1 MSKHLIE
8 THHKPSA
15 KTHRWSTLFNG
26 LNLRTHPTPKP
37 LTRPLKPSPPLLLI
51 FFFFKPNPFL
61 VDGATISKK
70 TPLMVLFFNLF
81 DRRRMILY
89 FKMYIKQDAFKL
101 VLNVLEDS
109 LRLGSVGIIG
119 MLQVIQGVL
128 VLGKVLI
135 LREAGFVLG
144 CPYPSSLFGGYS
156 FLSQAF
162 GTFYDF
168 FQSQPPGVPWLGLL
182 FAAPILNLALL
193 GFQLLSLFYKA
204 HLFFAASFLRCA
216 SFRAHPG
223 TDNVQAAQKF
233 ITDLDARRLSKFP
246 EYRYG
251 DLKYFSA
258 LIKFVDPLLQSP
270 IVSDVAYETLVKLSR
285 CTAAPLCHWALDIAT
300 ALRLIVTKDVSVFLD
315 LIPIVGDRE
324 ANESPSL
331 GLFERI
337 INGLSVSCKPGP
349 LPVDSFTFV
358 FPIMEHILLSPKKTG
373 LHDDVLRILFLHM
386 DPLLPLPRLRML
398 SALYHVLGVVLAYQ
412 GSIGPALNELCLG
425 LQPEEVAPLRADLS
439 PRMLRLQLVFGLL
452 YMIQKRFGLP
462 VVVFFD
468 LIEFEALAAALDENP
483 DTTQDT
489 VDAGWLGR
497 QGIALALHSAAD
509 VLRTKRPP
517 CCYDIPHITS
527 IDVRGRMI
535 NAGIIIIDKHG
546 RDNVSLLF
554 PIFENYLNKKASD
567 EEKYDLVR
575 EGAVIFTGALA
586 KHLAKDDP
594 EVHAVVKL
602 LDVLNTPS
610 EAVQRAVSFC
620 LSPLMQSKKDDA
632 PALVSRFLDQ
642 LMNSDKYGERRGAAF
657 GLAGVVKGYGISCSK
672 KYGIT
677 AAIRE
682 SLADRSSVRHREGAQ
697 LAFECF
703 CETLGKLF
711 EPFVCDSNVAVLLV
725 SFSDQVVAVREAA
738 ECAARSMMSQL
749 SAQGV
754 KLVLPSILKGLEDKA
769 WRTKQSSVQLL
780 GALAYCAPQQLSQC
794 LPTIVPKL
802 TETTF
807 INSIDAPSLALLV
820 PIVHRGL
827 RERSAETKK
836 KAAQI
841 VGNMCSLVPIV
852 HRGLRERS
860 AETKKK
866 AAQIVRNMC
875 SLVIEP
881 KDMIPY
887 IGLLLPEVKKVLVDA
902 IPEVRSVAARAV
914 GSLIRGMGEENFPDL
929 VPWLFDS
936 LKTDNSN
943 VERSGAAQ
951 GLSEMKAIN
960 LKMNTCYDYDV
971 ILSEENTSFRNLQT
985 SFNRVY
991 LSSGLLFIY
1000 LQVLSALGT
1009 GYFEHVLLDIIR
1021 NCSHQKASMR
1031 DGYLTL
1037 FKYLPRS
1044 LGVQFQNYLQQV
1056 LPAILDGLAD
1066 ENESVRDAALGVGH
1080 VLVEHYATT
1089 SLPLLLPAV
1098 EDGILNDNWRIQQS
1112 SVELL
1117 GDLLFKVAGTSGKS
1131 DEGSS
1136 TEAHGRAIIEV
1147 LGRDKCNEILAA
1159 LYMVR
1164 TDVSLSVR
1172 QAALHVWKTIVAN
1185 TPKTLKEIMP
1195 VLMNTLISFLA
1206 SSSSERRQGV
1216 MPEVRESAGLAFSTL
1231 YKSAGMQ
1238 AIDEIVPTLLH
1249 ALEDDETSDT
1259 ALDVSGLQ
1267 LYCLIFF
1274 PSCAFN
1280 IHALGALAEVAGPGL
1295 NFHLGTILPALLS
1308 AMGAEDK
1315 DVQTL
1320 AKEAAETVALVIDEE
1335 GVEYLIAELLKGAGD
1350 TLGLTSGFAEL
1361 REQAALGLGEL
1372 IEVTS
1377 EKALKDFVIPITGPL
1392 IRIIG
1397 DRFPWQVKSA
1407 ILSTLSILIGKGG
1420 MSLRPFLPQLQTT
1433 FIKCLQ
1439 DSTRTVR
1446 TSAAFALGKLSALS
1460 TRVDPLVSDL
1470 LSSLQVWHQ
1479 MLVFGE
1485 AILTALKG
1493 VLKHAGKSVSDPVRV
1508 RVFSQLKDLIHHD
1521 DDQVR
1526 ISAASI
1532 LGITSQYMEEHQL
1545 DDLLELLSNLA
1556 SSPSWCPGTAQ
1567 YSPSH
1572 PCLGTIHPLSLH
1584 PKCIGRLILHQI
1596 QSDPSEAT
1604 AYVDI
1609 ISTIM
1614 TVLHDDS
1621 SEASPP
1627 SIMVHVSI
1635 IGPAFAECLKDS
1647 STPVRLAKE
1656 RCAMHAFQMTKGTD
1670 HVQAA

>member
-1 MSKHLIE
+1 
-8 THHKPSA
+8 
-15 KTHRWSTLFNG
+15 
-26 LNLRTHPTPKP
+26 
-37 LTRPLKPSPPLLLI
+37 
-51 FFFFKPNPFL
+51 
-61 VDGATISKK
+61 
-70 TPLMVLFFNLF
+70 
-81 DRRRMILY
+81 
-89 FKMYIKQDAFKL
+89 
-101 VLNVLEDS
+101 
-109 LRLGSVGIIG
+109 
-119 MLQVIQGVL
+119 
-128 VLGKVLI
+128 
-135 LREAGFVLG
+135 
-144 CPYPSSLFGGYS
+144 
-156 FLSQAF
+156 
-162 GTFYDF
+162 
-168 FQSQPPGVPWLGLL
+168 
-182 FAAPILNLALL
+182 
-193 GFQLLSLFYKA
+193 
-204 HLFFAASFLRCA
+204 
-216 SFRAHPG
+216 
-223 TDNVQAAQKF
+223 
-233 ITDLDARRLSKFP
+233 
-246 EYRYG
+246 
-251 DLKYFSA
+251 
-258 LIKFVDPLLQSP
+258 
-270 IVSDVAYETLVKLSR
+270 
-285 CTAAPLCHWALDIAT
+285 
-300 ALRLIVTKDVSVFLD
+300 
-315 LIPIVGDRE
+315 
-324 ANESPSL
+324 
-331 GLFERI
+331 
-337 INGLSVSCKPGP
+337 
-349 LPVDSFTFV
+349 
-358 FPIMEHILLSPKKTG
+358 
-373 LHDDVLRILFLHM
+373 
-386 DPLLPLPRLRML
+386 
-398 SALYHVLGVVLAYQ
+398 
-412 GSIGPALNELCLG
+412 
-425 LQPEEVAPLRADLS
+425 
-439 PRMLRLQLVFGLL
+439 
-452 YMIQKRFGLP
+452 
-462 VVVFFD
+462 
-468 LIEFEALAAALDENP
+468 
-483 DTTQDT
+483 
-489 VDAGWLGR
+489 
-497 QGIALALHSAAD
+497 
-509 VLRTKRPP
+509 
-517 CCYDIPHITS
+517 
-527 IDVRGRMI
+527 
-535 NAGIIIIDKHG
+535 
-546 RDNVSLLF
+546 
-554 PIFENYLNKKASD
+554 
-567 EEKYDLVR
+567 
-575 EGAVIFTGALA
+575 
-586 KHLAKDDP
+586 
-594 EVHAVVKL
+594 
-602 LDVLNTPS
+602 
-610 EAVQRAVSFC
+610 
-620 LSPLMQSKKDDA
+620 
-632 PALVSRFLDQ
+632 
-642 LMNSDKYGERRGAAF
+642 MNSDKYGERRGAAF

-703 CETLGKLF
+703 CETLGNF
-711 EPFVCDSNVAVLLV
+711 
-725 SFSDQVVAVREAA
+725 VAVREAA

-769 WRTKQSSVQLL
+769 WRTSKAVYNYLVL
-780 GALAYCAPQQLSQC
+780 LAYCAPQQLSQC
-794 LPTIVPKL
+794 LPTIVLTDTHPKVQSGRTNGTPAVL
-802 TETTF
+802 
-807 INSIDAPSLALLV
+807 ILV
-820 PIVHRGL
+820 GYEQFLWI
-827 RERSAETKK
+827 
-836 KAAQI
+836 
-841 VGNMCSLVPIV
+841 
-852 HRGLRERS
+852 
-860 AETKKK
+860 
-866 AAQIVRNMC
+866 
-875 SLVIEP
+875 
-881 KDMIPY
+881 
-887 IGLLLPEVKKVLVDA
+887 A

-914 GSLIRGMGEENFPDL
+914 GSLIRGMGEENFPD
-929 VPWLFDS
+929 PCS
-936 LKTDNSN
+936 L
-943 VERSGAAQ
+943 A
-951 GLSEMKAIN
+951 
-960 LKMNTCYDYDV
+960 
-971 ILSEENTSFRNLQT
+971 
-985 SFNRVY
+985 
-991 LSSGLLFIY
+991 
-1000 LQVLSALGT
+1000 VLSALGT

-1044 LGVQFQNYLQQV
+1044 LG
-1056 LPAILDGLAD
+1056 LAD

-1080 VLVEHYATT
+1080 VPGGALCNNVCILSLAM

-1098 EDGILNDNWRIQQS
+1098 EDGILNDNWRNPAS

-1532 LGITSQYMEEHQL
+1532 LGITSQVGLVNYHSHHPSLTLLGLLSGTVPRALKISHSVVAVQVWACQCAAVKDFHTNKKLLELGYSSGATCWLISGLKIVFLNKPVYMEEHQL

-1556 SSPSWCPGTAQ
+1556 SSPSWVSRHGSVLTI
-1567 YSPSH
+1567 SSLLRHNPSSVVTSQMFPSIIH
-1572 PCLGTIHPLSLH
+1572 CLKDALKDEKFPLRETSRKAL
-1584 PKCIGRLILHQI
+1584 GRLILHQI

-1614 TVLHDDS
+1614 SVLHDDS